1 MNAILTP
8 SAAREKAFQALG
20 QLPPFSPVLA
30 KLMATLAREDVML
43 TELADWIE
51 KDAVLAGNVLRIV
64 NSAAY
69 GRSASVS
76 SVRQAIAILGTVK
89 LRNIVLAMQVARM
102 LTQLKL
108 PKGWSDSRF
117 NLHATATA
125 LLADLLAQHLP
136 IDYAEGAFIAGLM
149 HDIGKLMFAVGLPDA
164 YASVCEMQKQTG
176 RSAVECEYELLGI
189 THPELSLAV
198 LEKWQLPIPI
208 RSAVRYHHNPDADS
222 SAPGLMALSRAIQ
235 LADNAVNQFGISLF
249 PPQGELED
257 PAPLLEACGLGD
269 RTPRVI
275 ELFKKDFEA
284 LKSGF

>member
-8 SAAREKAFQALG
+8 SAAREKALQALG
-20 QLPPFSPVLA
+20 QLPPFNPVLA

-108 PKGWSDSRF
+108 PKGWSDARF
-117 NLHATATA
+117 NQHAIATA
-125 LLADLLAQHLP
+125 LLADLLAQYLP

-149 HDIGKLMFAVGLPDA
+149 HDLGKLMFAVGLPEA
-164 YASVCEMQKQTG
+164 YTEVCQLQASSG
-176 RSAVECEYELLGI
+176 RSMLECELELLGI
-189 THPELSLAV
+189 THPELSMAV
-198 LEKWQLPIPI
+198 LEKWQLPIPV
-208 RSAVRYHHNPDADS
+208 RLAVRYHHNPDADS
-222 SAPGLMALSRAIQ
+222 SAPGLMSLSRAVQ
-235 LADNAVNQFGISLF
+235 LADHAVNQFGISVV
-249 PPQGELED
+249 PPEGELED
-257 PAPLLEACGLGD
+257 PSPLLEACGLGD
-269 RTPRVI
+269 KTARVV
-275 ELFKKDFEA
+275 EAFHKDFEA
-284 LKSGF
+284 MKSGF

>member
-8 SAAREKAFQALG
+8 SAAREKALQALG
-20 QLPPFSPVLA
+20 QLPPFSPVLD

-125 LLADLLAQHLP
+125 LMADLLAQYLP

-149 HDIGKLMFAVGLPDA
+149 HDIGKLMFAVGIPDA
-164 YASVCEMQKQTG
+164 YAEVCEMQKQSG
-176 RSAVECEYELLGI
+176 RAAVECEFELLGI

-198 LEKWQLPIPI
+198 LEKWQLPIPV

-235 LADNAVNQFGISLF
+235 LADHAVNHFGISLF
-249 PPQGELED
+249 PPDGELED

-269 RTPRVI
+269 RTARVI
-275 ELFKKDFEA
+275 ESFKKDFEA
-284 LKSGF
+284 MKSGF

>member
-1 MNAILTP
+1 MNATLSP
-8 SAAREKAFQALG
+8 SAAREKSLQALG

-125 LLADLLAQHLP
+125 LMADLLAQYIP

-149 HDIGKLMFAVGLPDA
+149 HDIGKLMFAVGLPES
-164 YASVCEMQKQTG
+164 YAQVFEMQKQTG
-176 RSAVECEYELLGI
+176 RAAVECE
-189 THPELSLAV
+189 
-198 LEKWQLPIPI
+198 
-208 RSAVRYHHNPDADS
+208 R
-222 SAPGLMALSRAIQ
+222 
-235 LADNAVNQFGISLF
+235 
-249 PPQGELED
+249 
-257 PAPLLEACGLGD
+257 
-269 RTPRVI
+269 
-275 ELFKKDFEA
+275 
-284 LKSGF
+284 